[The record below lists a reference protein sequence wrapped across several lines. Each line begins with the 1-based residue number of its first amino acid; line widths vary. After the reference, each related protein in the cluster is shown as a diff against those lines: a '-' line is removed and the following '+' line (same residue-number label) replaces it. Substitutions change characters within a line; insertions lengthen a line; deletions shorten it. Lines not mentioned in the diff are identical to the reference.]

1 MTNSTVGK
9 RRLMSSSELVC
20 KARQAMTAK
29 NNSLKERSS
38 SAMPGPGGSFLRG
51 IEEAEDDDVDGVVA
65 AVVNDDDG
73 VDGMEGDDEEESKF
87 VEEPKVA
94 GVDDD
99 EGLALDLED
108 LDCMSKYTG
117 FPMMCVLMQAI
128 QESISSRDEAE
139 RR

>member
-38 SAMPGPGGSFLRG
+38 SAMPGPGGSFLSG
-51 IEEAEDDDVDGVVA
+51 IEEAEDDDVDDVVA
-65 AVVNDDDG
+65 VVVDDDG

-117 FPMMCVLMQAI
+117 FPMMCVLMHAI